1 MADAMPSD
9 GLESAEPAL
18 PDAAAVPLPDQDPW
32 QEPGQDPWHPAGG
45 GETGSHSPM
54 PGTGSSTPV
63 GPTGQPVTL
72 GPSAASVQLGQT
84 HATSEAP
91 MTIPG
96 GPPGL
101 LQASSAAAPMTMAP
115 TTAPQGMMSPMGPCS
130 CQGSGWMMPQGMV
143 APHTTPFGACLG
155 VPPNG
160 FTAHHM
166 PPTPCMG
173 YPTMPWSTFPWAW
186 PPHPMPPAPVSSALT
201 AQTAQQPIQGPP
213 ATSGTGSWS
222 KPASVQGPQT
232 KQSAPETPEDEDLD
246 DSSSAQTSEIRSM
259 LRQRMKKEGDGYQRP
274 KSSLGS
280 VRIEEYWGERSR
292 YVKWKRTIQAQQCL
306 YGLESQELAM
316 LIYLSTRRE
325 ARDVVEQH
333 PVTSYT
339 GAGGLHLLWRVL
351 DEAFGESEAELFE
364 RADKELE
371 KYRRAPGESIAHY
384 LAEMRRLRAQYTRVD
399 PDTKLSD
406 RAWAQKLLHKAS
418 LSRKDRYD
426 VYYSA
431 GATYDPIAIEKAL
444 RVRCQKTHE
453 DERRTPSRTPHRER
467 GEREREDDGKV
478 SVFKKKKI
486 FIKKR
491 VHGAHVAEGL
501 EDEDE
506 EESPA
511 AMEQEPH
518 EEEEVG
524 DQPPDDEEAAEDDE
538 DNRTSD
544 GEMEEGELKEA
555 FAAGWKAKQKVADF
569 KKQRGWKATD
579 KKGEKGASS
588 ATIDARKKATTCS
601 SCGRQGHWPGDPEC
615 VNVINGRDQPHHK
628 KTSMV
633 HFTYMV
639 SSGDALQCPQCHWPS
654 KFCGECGCA
663 LHPDQ
668 RMSGQSK
675 RSGEDDEWEEV
686 KDDRFAFSVKKTS
699 IVGAKPKA
707 KAKSLVLYLLA
718 KFVFKVKS

>member
-1 MADAMPSD
+1 
-9 GLESAEPAL
+9 
-18 PDAAAVPLPDQDPW
+18 
-32 QEPGQDPWHPAGG
+32 
-45 GETGSHSPM
+45 
-54 PGTGSSTPV
+54 
-63 GPTGQPVTL
+63 
-72 GPSAASVQLGQT
+72 
-84 HATSEAP
+84 
-91 MTIPG
+91 
-96 GPPGL
+96 
-101 LQASSAAAPMTMAP
+101 
-115 TTAPQGMMSPMGPCS
+115 
-130 CQGSGWMMPQGMV
+130 
-143 APHTTPFGACLG
+143 
-155 VPPNG
+155 
-160 FTAHHM
+160 
-166 PPTPCMG
+166 
-173 YPTMPWSTFPWAW
+173 
-186 PPHPMPPAPVSSALT
+186 
-201 AQTAQQPIQGPP
+201 
-213 ATSGTGSWS
+213 
-222 KPASVQGPQT
+222 
-232 KQSAPETPEDEDLD
+232 
-246 DSSSAQTSEIRSM
+246 M
-259 LRQRMKKEGDGYQRP
+259 LRQRMKKEGDGYQRS

-453 DERRTPSRTPHRER
+453 DERRTPSRTPHRQR

-478 SVFKKKKI
+478 NVSKKKKI

-501 EDEDE
+501 EDEGE
-506 EESPA
+506 EESPE

-518 EEEEVG
+518 EEEKVG

-588 ATIDARKKATTCS
+588 TTIDARKKATTCS
-601 SCGRQGHWPGDPEC
+601 SCGRQGHWRGDPEC

-639 SSGDALQCPQCHWPS
+639 SSGDALQCPQCHWPVQESS

-686 KDDRFAFSVKKTS
+686 KDERFAFSVKKTS

-707 KAKSLVLYLLA
+707 KAKSLVPPGQVRLQGQELMTALPSMSKEDKKALQQALQEEEDKEVEKKREMYKDLMREWSYYDDYEPTGRELFPEDPSRYEAWKARRGYGGIDEKDPMASASSSQTPIPPAPRADKPKPVKEKELQLFRKTLYD
-718 KFVFKVKS
+718 